1 MLVSV
6 NVMGLDSLEPVMP
19 EAVSHARDKKSKE
32 KSKKTEKPR
41 KSEKKEDKKS
51 KKKEEKSKKSKK
63 KDSGSDVFSA
73 FGLQSVDDL
82 LGPVGDS
89 PVLSERVR

>member
-1 MLVSV
+1 
-6 NVMGLDSLEPVMP
+6 MGLDSLEPVLP
-19 EAVSHARDKKSKE
+19 EAAPSGRDKRSKDKSKREE
-32 KSKKTEKPR
+32 KSKKA
-41 KSEKKEDKKS
+41 EKKEDKKS

-63 KDSGSDVFSA
+63 KKDSSSDVFSA